1 MITAG
6 KETAAETA
14 RAVTLCLTVM
24 IPSLYA
30 FTVVSKLLISTD
42 TYKLLGKPFSLFTRY
57 VMRMPSE
64 FFPIFVISQLAGYP
78 IGAALINELRSQ
90 DKISSQAASDMLCFC
105 ISPGPAY
112 IMTASLAAAPDCP
125 QIWTAVFLSLTGAN
139 LAGVLITSF
148 FREIP
153 PPSESKC
160 NIKFNADIFTSSVK
174 SGAESMMM
182 ICSMIVFMAAVLG
195 IFGKYGILRLIT
207 QAVTAVCGME
217 AVEIYPFVRSF
228 FEISSITSVI
238 GDATVTIP
246 ITTAMLSFGG
256 LCVHLQITAV
266 CKDFSP
272 VKGLLM
278 RVPAAVL
285 SCFICSQLIP
295 EMYTVSIISANAD
308 ISNDPIFAVNNPPIL
323 SIILLIMTIL
333 ILSQKTI
340 EKKRVMCYNNK

>member
-1 MITAG
+1 
-6 KETAAETA
+6 
-14 RAVTLCLTVM
+14 
-24 IPSLYA
+24 
-30 FTVVSKLLISTD
+30 
-42 TYKLLGKPFSLFTRY
+42 
-57 VMRMPSE
+57 
-64 FFPIFVISQLAGYP
+64 
-78 IGAALINELRSQ
+78 
-90 DKISSQAASDMLCFC
+90 
-105 ISPGPAY
+105 
-112 IMTASLAAAPDCP
+112 
-125 QIWTAVFLSLTGAN
+125 
-139 LAGVLITSF
+139 
-148 FREIP
+148 
-153 PPSESKC
+153 
-160 NIKFNADIFTSSVK
+160 
-174 SGAESMMM
+174 
-182 ICSMIVFMAAVLG
+182 MIVFMAAVLG

-207 QAVTAVCGME
+207 QAVTALCGME

-246 ITTAMLSFGG
+246 ITAAMLSFGG

-308 ISNDPIFAVNNPPIL
+308 ISNDPIFTVNNPPIL